1 MIRLVIGT
9 QNSGKLLELRDLF
22 KGPNYEVMSLKDF
35 KNIPSVKEI
44 GKTFEENAVIKAST
58 LAKQLR
64 EVVLADDSGLVVPAL
79 KGEPGVHSAR
89 YAGDM
94 ASDQDN
100 IQKLLQSAKA
110 LTGNQRNA
118 YFQCVIAVA
127 KPNGKT
133 LVVEGRV
140 DGKLLHAPRGNFGF
154 GYDPSPANYY
164 NYNPRRIYPKN
175 HRPIKINIG
184 YTIEPGVYLA
194 GKFGARSE
202 INFYID
208 KNWQLVITT
217 PVQKKLDLI

>member
-9 QNSGKLLELRDLF
+9 QNPGKLLELRDLF

-154 GYDPSPANYY
+154 GYDPIFLISSLDKSMAELPSDEKAN
-164 NYNPRRIYPKN
+164 IS
-175 HRPIKINIG
+175 HR
-184 YTIEPGVYLA
+184 
-194 GKFGARSE
+194 GKATKALLE
-202 INFYID
+202 
-208 KNWQLVITT
+208 
-217 PVQKKLDLI
+217 KLPEFLKD

>member
-9 QNSGKLLELRDLF
+9 QNPGKLLELRDLF

-94 ASDQDN
+94 ASDRDN

-154 GYDPSPANYY
+154 GYDPIFLISSLDKSMAELPSDEKAN
-164 NYNPRRIYPKN
+164 IS
-175 HRPIKINIG
+175 HR
-184 YTIEPGVYLA
+184 
-194 GKFGARSE
+194 GKATKALLE
-202 INFYID
+202 
-208 KNWQLVITT
+208 
-217 PVQKKLDLI
+217 KLPEFLKD